1 MRKTN
6 SMKYRKE
13 RTMSESKKR
22 KEFAK
27 SLLAQDPLPTDEQ
40 LRRNEELFKKLKHRA
55 CLQKAVIIAIF
66 MVIYFVA
73 FGALMLGKF
82 TDNVIHSI
90 CWIAVS
96 LHIMLWSIVYILRG
110 NYMNMAETINKNFGR
125 DEKQPSRNEYRFI
138 TIWAIVV
145 FVFTTIF
152 LYRFFFLTDP
162 LRVAKKAIGILWPT
176 IIFLIFYSFSMASLI
191 AKLWFEYKKIELSIT
206 KPEEERS
213 ETQPE

>member
-1 MRKTN
+1 MR
-6 SMKYRKE
+6 
-13 RTMSESKKR
+13 KR

-27 SLLAQDPLPTDEQ
+27 SLLAQDPPSTDEQ

-82 TDNVIHSI
+82 TDNVIRSI
-90 CWIAVS
+90 CWGTVS
-96 LHIMLWSIVYILRG
+96 LHIMLWSLVYILRG
-110 NYMNMAETINKNFGR
+110 NYMNMAETINKNGR
-125 DEKQPSRNEYRFI
+125 EKKQPSRYQNRFI
-138 TIWAIVV
+138 TILAIVL
-145 FVFTTIF
+145 FVFSTIF

-162 LRVAKKAIGILWPT
+162 LRVAKKAIGILWSAIP
-176 IIFLIFYSFSMASLI
+176 FLLLYSFGTASLI

-206 KPEEERS
+206 KPEEENP

>member
-1 MRKTN
+1 MRKIN

-27 SLLAQDPLPTDEQ
+27 SLLAQDPPSTDEQ

-55 CLQKAVIIAIF
+55 CQQKAVIIAIF

-73 FGALMLGKF
+73 FGAHMLGNF

-90 CWIAVS
+90 CWGTVS
-96 LHIMLWSIVYILRG
+96 LHIMLWSLVYILRG
-110 NYMNMAETINKNFGR
+110 NYMNMAETINKNLGR
-125 DEKQPSRNEYRFI
+125 EKKQPSRYQNRYI
-138 TIWAIVV
+138 TIWAIVG
-145 FVFTTIF
+145 FVFTTII

-162 LRVAKKAIGILWPT
+162 LRVAKKAIGILWPA
-176 IIFLIFYSFSMASLI
+176 IFFLLIYSFSTASLI

-206 KPEEERS
+206 KPEEEKS
-213 ETQPE
+213 ETQHE